1 MWKANP
7 ELQINIFDVQCAWK
21 ELSFLVENKLKF
33 QKTVGRFSSKRITQ
47 TTHGELHVCFSI
59 GSSKSQDL
67 GARSSERDLVRS
79 RPFFWHHATLL
90 VELSRKIIEQFPRR
104 LKACIEAKGGHFE
117 HLL

>member
-21 ELSFLVENKLKF
+21 VLSFLVENKLKF

-59 GSSKSQDL
+59 GSSKITRSWGEVERASEISPLFLAPRDS
-67 GARSSERDLVRS
+67 ARRAVQEDHRTV
-79 RPFFWHHATLL
+79 P
-90 VELSRKIIEQFPRR
+90 
-104 LKACIEAKGGHFE
+104 
-117 HLL
+117 